1 MKLNIPKPVA
11 FDWDDGNINKNKI
24 SHGVEFAEC
33 EQVFL
38 NEPINIFE
46 QVRYVAFGKTDS
58 GRELTIVFE
67 LKKDKIRVI
76 SARDRNKKE
85 KV

>member
-38 NEPINIFE
+38 NEPIKILE